1 MKKFFN
7 SVKSAVQLYVDK
19 EFITSSDTI
28 LQELLHSKLNGNMIG
43 ISSPVLGTGM
53 FITAIEDILLE
64 GKRSIIIL
72 KRYDITGHFL
82 ATNKVLLNK
91 ITAVCPFQSKFENPF
106 LAKVNGDRSAGTD
119 EAPMASQDEAGR
131 GS

>member
-7 SVKSAVQLYVDK
+7 SVRSAVQLYVDK

-28 LQELLHSKLNGNMIG
+28 LQELVHSKINGNMIG
-43 ISSPVLGTGM
+43 ISSPVLGAGM

-64 GKRSIIIL
+64 GKRSIIVL

-82 ATNKVLLNK
+82 ATNKVLLDK
-91 ITAVCPFQSKFENPF
+91 ITAVCPFKSKFENPF
-106 LAKVNGDRSAGTD
+106 LAKVAGDRNASAD
-119 EAPMASQDEAGR
+119 EAPVGEVGL
-131 GS
+131 GT

>member
-43 ISSPVLGTGM
+43 ISSPVLGAGM

-64 GKRSIIIL
+64 GKLSVIVL

-82 ATNKVLLNK
+82 TTNKLLLNK
-91 ITAVCPFQSKFENPF
+91 ITAVCPFTSKFENPF
-106 LAKVNGDRSAGTD
+106 LAKVAGDRSTSTD
-119 EAPMASQDEAGR
+119 EASMTSQDEV
-131 GS
+131 SFT